1 MAPEFTRVETQIR
14 RRHIR
19 FPHLTRE
26 QIWETMNSCGFDM
39 LEMTNAMYDDKDRIP
54 IDYSNLYN
62 HKGKIID
69 VTTLSVSEVCKLACE
84 IDDIDVFESL
94 EHIRTTY
101 MAAAPNVKLYY
112 PEAFIASPSFIH
124 NDLAFLHILQYQ
136 YWLWF
141 FFIFLIV
148 FYVISFLCVVRW
160 CASRNQPRRETRGVS
175 RSKCGDLIT
184 ATVPVTWALS
194 IIVSETTDATD
205 FADGFGTAE
214 IIVGVRAYQ
223 WGWEYYYPKNIDL
236 NYNLKPSY
244 ASFVGN
250 SLKYNTSTEK
260 TIATRSIWRFYQN
273 KTTDQVISP
282 AHFLVMPLDN
292 SKLLNFMDFNTIGTD
307 SLKESDAFKKIRLH
321 SKIYTTNLVHTPSVF
336 THKYNKLSSY
346 FNTQNNLE
354 SALNYGIEKQHT
366 LTSSAATGIINS
378 VLLDMNSIDKLLNSN
393 LQYTTKS
400 LKTNVFNETLDTWA
414 KANSNN
420 NQSLVS
426 ESNNLAHLMQK
437 VNTFNSK
444 NLQLILSYPDVV
456 KALTKTKYPLNK
468 LIHSQLFTKNLIN
481 KQSLLNSLSTESTFS
496 SSTNFVNSNLFNTAN
511 TSKNLLINSSNKS
524 FSFDRQ
530 SIRSY
535 KGFNLKSTNLN
546 LSSGLNSLDSNLS
559 KFNLNSSTNNL
570 LSYYAL
576 SKLNWID
583 LNAFNKLASNRVYYL
598 PSCPPIIS
606 NNPHISN
613 LTFDK
618 TSSQSLAVSFK
629 QNKKLLKITNTKGSG
644 EEVVANVLLANKIEN
659 ALPALRSNFWQ
670 MFWANTNP
678 DLRIGSSV
686 SAAFNQELFYL
697 PVFTT
702 YADYDFKNLQALEML
717 EESFWETSFSSYNH
731 LDYLNIS
738 NLTKKPFKTFTNDIE
753 LELPRTIRDF
763 RNDKKLMVSVPFFKD
778 YSSFGEVY
786 SNYIQ
791 SDDLVTPASLIPLK
805 DYNLINFTDYLNNLD
820 DSYLNFKQTN
830 NLFITNLFL
839 PLNLNTHF
847 NYPQSYLSV
856 LNNFRGDYQDFSW
869 HVENYN
875 VNSDVITPNQQILFD
890 NFAKDD
896 NQGINISRF
905 SNPITLRSTA
915 RNSLVTFAALQKVF
929 RSFLDEGRSLSSLT
943 TFSNLGVEQPFITSS
958 KISFEKLLG
967 KNKES
972 FYNTSFYVNRNF
984 KVFNDLASSNTSLNT
999 YFFDF
1004 PFLLSVQ
1011 STVSRAMWFDWYSK
1025 WSFLDVQAAPGSKYS
1040 IVGVPFYKK
1049 HFDYNVDKNDGLT
1062 ETENYFNRISYARK
1076 NYLSTW
1082 AYTPY
1087 LVTRANIWSSNT
1099 KFDIFDHS
1107 DNLLTF
1113 KTIFKA
1119 MAWHW
1124 ESLGRTQNTSEYFT
1138 PTFSNSQK
1146 NTWRPYKSVQAY
1158 VYNINIL
1165 TDLLTH
1171 REFLLRQYLEKNNK
1185 IIDLPNVLLTR
1196 PKNPLLK
1203 ELKSSFL
1210 LIDPITYNSEYSREF
1225 YITKVSYFNYLLFKN
1240 WVIVNQK
1247 ALFNSPINM
1256 RLVNDYLFF
1265 YFLNNNTTIELG
1277 NNTNLFKSQYKPLK
1291 RGISN
1296 LLRLHGTGAVAM
1308 PIEIR
1313 LQILASS
1320 RDVIHSWA
1328 IPSAG
1333 IKIDCIPGYT
1343 SHRIMTFFTPGIYW
1357 GQCMEICGRFH
1368 HWMPI
1373 VVYFMKRD
1381 LFFLWCSHFMSKKYS
1396 HNSSDLNDRQF
1407 NDYVKLASYDR
1418 IAWLTELNKR
1428 Q

>member
-1 MAPEFTRVETQIR
+1 
-14 RRHIR
+14 
-19 FPHLTRE
+19 
-26 QIWETMNSCGFDM
+26 
-39 LEMTNAMYDDKDRIP
+39 
-54 IDYSNLYN
+54 
-62 HKGKIID
+62 
-69 VTTLSVSEVCKLACE
+69 
-84 IDDIDVFESL
+84 
-94 EHIRTTY
+94 
-101 MAAAPNVKLYY
+101 
-112 PEAFIASPSFIH
+112 
-124 NDLAFLHILQYQ
+124 
-136 YWLWF
+136 
-141 FFIFLIV
+141 
-148 FYVISFLCVVRW
+148 
-160 CASRNQPRRETRGVS
+160 
-175 RSKCGDLIT
+175 
-184 ATVPVTWALS
+184 
-194 IIVSETTDATD
+194 
-205 FADGFGTAE
+205 
-214 IIVGVRAYQ
+214 
-223 WGWEYYYPKNIDL
+223 
-236 NYNLKPSY
+236 
-244 ASFVGN
+244 
-250 SLKYNTSTEK
+250 
-260 TIATRSIWRFYQN
+260 
-273 KTTDQVISP
+273 
-282 AHFLVMPLDN
+282 
-292 SKLLNFMDFNTIGTD
+292 
-307 SLKESDAFKKIRLH
+307 
-321 SKIYTTNLVHTPSVF
+321 
-336 THKYNKLSSY
+336 
-346 FNTQNNLE
+346 
-354 SALNYGIEKQHT
+354 
-366 LTSSAATGIINS
+366 
-378 VLLDMNSIDKLLNSN
+378 
-393 LQYTTKS
+393 
-400 LKTNVFNETLDTWA
+400 
-414 KANSNN
+414 
-420 NQSLVS
+420 
-426 ESNNLAHLMQK
+426 
-437 VNTFNSK
+437 
-444 NLQLILSYPDVV
+444 
-456 KALTKTKYPLNK
+456 
-468 LIHSQLFTKNLIN
+468 
-481 KQSLLNSLSTESTFS
+481 
-496 SSTNFVNSNLFNTAN
+496 
-511 TSKNLLINSSNKS
+511 
-524 FSFDRQ
+524 
-530 SIRSY
+530 
-535 KGFNLKSTNLN
+535 
-546 LSSGLNSLDSNLS
+546 
-559 KFNLNSSTNNL
+559 
-570 LSYYAL
+570 
-576 SKLNWID
+576 
-583 LNAFNKLASNRVYYL
+583 
-598 PSCPPIIS
+598 
-606 NNPHISN
+606 
-613 LTFDK
+613 
-618 TSSQSLAVSFK
+618 
-629 QNKKLLKITNTKGSG
+629 
-644 EEVVANVLLANKIEN
+644 
-659 ALPALRSNFWQ
+659 
-670 MFWANTNP
+670 
-678 DLRIGSSV
+678 
-686 SAAFNQELFYL
+686 
-697 PVFTT
+697 
-702 YADYDFKNLQALEML
+702 
-717 EESFWETSFSSYNH
+717 
-731 LDYLNIS
+731 
-738 NLTKKPFKTFTNDIE
+738 
-753 LELPRTIRDF
+753 
-763 RNDKKLMVSVPFFKD
+763 MVSVPFFKD

-791 SDDLVTPASLIPLK
+791 SDDLITPASLVPFK

-830 NLFITNLFL
+830 SLFITNLFL

-896 NQGINISRF
+896 NQGVNISRF

-972 FYNTSFYVNRNF
+972 FYNTSFYVNKNF

-1119 MAWHW
+1119 MTWHW